1 MNFSEHKS
9 EFTVGVVLVLLLL
22 LLLNPFDILMLSN
35 TSMIVLALF
44 VVAFLVFVGLVW
56 RFHAVDERE
65 LAHQHAAARIS
76 YALGVNVLAIGIVVQ
91 SFMHELNLWLPLAL
105 GVMVLAKICAS
116 IYYKR
121 KY

>member
-1 MNFSEHKS
+1 MNISENKS
-9 EFTVGVVLVLLLL
+9 ELLTGSILVVLLL
-22 LLLNPFDILMLSN
+22 LLLNPFDVLMLSN
-35 TSMIVLALF
+35 TSVMVLALF

-56 RFHAVDERE
+56 RSRAVDERE
-65 LAHQHAAARIS
+65 LAHQHAAARVS

-91 SFMHELNLWLPLAL
+91 SYMYELNFWLPLAL

-116 IYYKR
+116 IYYKK